1 MKKIICITPI
11 KHIDGAI
18 EALEAHGEVIYDP
31 YISKDE
37 LRAKLIDNKINIVFS
52 NPCKQVF
59 KIDED
64 LLWGTEVDTICTAS
78 TGTNHIDME
87 YCSGTGIEVLC
98 IAKDYDILKTITAT
112 AEMSFT
118 LMLGLIRDLPNA
130 VKSAS
135 NYDWDYEKHMS
146 RQLNS
151 MEVGIVGYGRLG
163 EIYARFCCPFF
174 KDVLVSDPYKNVTEG
189 YRQVQFDELLNQ
201 ADVIALHVHLNKDT
215 YHLINEASISRM
227 KDGVYLVNT
236 SRGDIVDEQAVID
249 AIESGKIKGYATDV
263 ISDEYKNGV
272 RDSKL
277 IQAMND
283 GLNIVITPH
292 ISGCTKESQQIAYL
306 HAISKL
312 GKNND

>member
-1 MKKIICITPI
+1 MKS
-11 KHIDGAI
+11 
-18 EALEAHGEVIYDP
+18 LEKRGEVMYDP
-31 YISKDE
+31 YIEKED
-37 LRAKLIDNKINIVFS
+37 LRNKLVEQGTQIIFS

-59 KIDED
+59 KIDKD
-64 LLWGTEVDTICTAS
+64 LLEGTEVDTICTAS

-87 YCSGTGIEVLC
+87 YCNNNNVDVLC

-118 LMLGLIRDLPNA
+118 LMLSLIRDLPNA

-135 NYDWDYEKHMS
+135 NYEWDYEKHMS

-151 MEVGIVGYGRLG
+151 MHVGIVGYGRLG

-174 KDVLVSDPYKNVTEG
+174 EDVLVSDPYKNVTEG

-215 YHLINEASISRM
+215 YHMINESSISRM
-227 KDGVYLVNT
+227 NDGVYLINT
-236 SRGDIVDEQAVID
+236 SRGDIVDERAVID
-249 AIESGKIKGYATDV
+249 AVRSGKIKGYATDV

-272 RDSKL
+272 NDSEL
-277 IQAMND
+277 IKAMNE
-283 GLNIVITPH
+283 GLNIIITPH
-292 ISGCTKESQQIAYL
+292 ISGCTKESQKIAYL

-312 GKNND
+312 ELK